1 VERRSKKKEMDEE
14 EDDKQQ
20 QQQHEDNQS
29 RRVSFEQSKDVNLR
43 DPENNEAESEVDGV
57 ENDEESEEDSV
68 EMDVP
73 EKEAAMIKKVEI
85 PHFPVSLTF
94 TFSIRQEI
102 PSHIYE
108 KLKYQFVLITNLL
121 RSLSKRSESSPVHS
135 SSTLLIIHQLSK
147 AMKKSI
153 IDEQILFPKDFL
165 QQFCSHCDCM
175 QLVGVTA
182 IMRMRKRSMYSRV
195 NRKSKQK
202 LKNEIVRRVLF
213 LLSILM
219 LTILFCF
226 LVLYSFSLFL

>member
-1 VERRSKKKEMDEE
+1 MDEE
-14 EDDKQQ
+14 EDEQ

-43 DPENNEAESEVDGV
+43 DPENNEAEPEVDGL
-57 ENDEESEEDSV
+57 ENDEESETEDSV
-68 EMDVP
+68 EIDVP

-102 PSHIYE
+102 PSHVYE

-121 RSLSKRSESSPVHS
+121 RSLSKRTESSTVHS

-202 LKNEIVRRVLF
+202 LKNEIVRRVLLASFYYNINFLVFFFSFCLFSF
-213 LLSILM
+213 LL
-219 LTILFCF
+219 
-226 LVLYSFSLFL
+226 VV